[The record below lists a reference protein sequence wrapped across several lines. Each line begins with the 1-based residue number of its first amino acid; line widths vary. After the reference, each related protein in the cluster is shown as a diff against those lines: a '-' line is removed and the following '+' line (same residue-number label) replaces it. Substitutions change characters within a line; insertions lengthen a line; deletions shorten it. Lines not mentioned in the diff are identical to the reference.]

1 MKTKKNQKINQKQKP
16 KQGKKNI
23 TKVLKAKPTHLSFS
37 KRKLVDYAT
46 SINKCWIIASSYSAI
61 TKQQIEAG
69 RRYLKKNIK
78 DARSINL
85 SVLAFAYVT
94 FTKKPA
100 EVRMGKGKGT
110 KINKQVCPLYPGK
123 IIYIM
128 ENITRKKAKDLFNGI
143 MKKIGTKIK
152 LIYI

>member
-1 MKTKKNQKINQKQKP
+1 MKKKIKQVKP
-16 KQGKKNI
+16 KTTKKKNI
-23 TKVLKAKPTHLSFS
+23 TKILKAKPTHLSFS
-37 KRKLVDYAT
+37 KRKLVDYNS
-46 SINKCWIIASSYSAI
+46 SINKCWIIASNYSAM

-78 DARSINL
+78 DARRINL

-110 KINKQVCPLYPGK
+110 KINRQVCPLYPGK
-123 IIYIM
+123 IIYIL
-128 ENITRKKAKDLFNGI
+128 ENITRKKAKDLFKGI